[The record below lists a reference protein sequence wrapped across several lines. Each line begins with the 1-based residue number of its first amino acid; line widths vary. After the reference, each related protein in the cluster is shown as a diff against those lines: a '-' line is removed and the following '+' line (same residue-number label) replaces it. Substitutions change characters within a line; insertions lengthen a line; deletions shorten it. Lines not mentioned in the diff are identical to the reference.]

1 MKAHGRRPTD
11 AEMEILATIWEY
23 GPSTVR
29 EVHES
34 LSQRSDRTTGQT
46 TVLKLMQIMVEKGL
60 LVRDS
65 SVRPQVYSAAEA
77 PEQTRAEFV
86 RQMVD
91 RVFGG
96 SAGSLALGALSSRR
110 STPEERRAI
119 RELLDSLE
127 KDQ

>member
-1 MKAHGRRPTD
+1 MSTARRRPTD
-11 AEMEILATIWEY
+11 AEMEILSVIWER

-29 EVHES
+29 EVHEA
-34 LSQRSDRTTGQT
+34 LSPGRTTGQT
-46 TVLKLMQIMVEKGL
+46 TVLKLMQIMVEKGF

-65 SVRPQVYSAAEA
+65 SVRPQVYNAAEP

-86 RQMVD
+86 RQLVD

-96 SAGSLALGALSSRR
+96 SGGSLALRALSSRR
-110 STPEERRAI
+110 STPEERQAI
-119 RELLDSLE
+119 RELLNRLE